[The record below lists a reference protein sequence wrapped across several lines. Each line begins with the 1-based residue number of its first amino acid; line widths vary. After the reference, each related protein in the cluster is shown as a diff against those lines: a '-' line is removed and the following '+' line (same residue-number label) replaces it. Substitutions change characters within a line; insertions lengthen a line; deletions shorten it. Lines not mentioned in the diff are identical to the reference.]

1 MKLEYISNTSDILL
15 EELKRQLNRK
25 FLRKLKSLDTK
36 FYVNGIETK
45 TFMKINKGDI
55 ISFSYEEENEIN
67 WPLYESIVD
76 VRYEDSHYLVVNKR
90 KGLLSIPTKG
100 EPKSLYQEVL
110 YYLKDKGI
118 TKISIL
124 NRLDKETSGL
134 VLIAKDRISAN
145 YLQPSHKYIER
156 HYICYTHGIWDIK
169 EGRIETYI
177 EKDIDTN
184 KRYVSS
190 SGKIAIS
197 NYKVLEETNNVSK
210 VLFILE
216 TGRTHQ
222 IRVHTSYMK
231 HPILGDKLYGIL
243 DNCDKMLL
251 ESVYLSFK
259 DPYTNKVV
267 EVNI

>member
-1 MKLEYISNTSDILL
+1 MKLEYISSSDDLLL

-25 FLRKLKSLDTK
+25 FLRRLKSLDTI
-36 FYVNGIETK
+36 FFVNGIETK
-45 TFMKINKGDI
+45 TFMKIKKGDV

-67 WPLYESIVD
+67 WPLYESSID
-76 VRYEDSHYLVVNKR
+76 VRYEDLHYLVVNKR

-100 EPKSLYQEVL
+100 EPRSLYQEVL

-145 YLQPSHKYIER
+145 FLQPSHKHIVR
-156 HYICYTHGIWDIK
+156 HYTCYTHGIWDIK

-177 EKDIDTN
+177 EKDLDTN
-184 KRYVSS
+184 KRFVSNT
-190 SGKIAIS
+190 GKLAIS
-197 NYKVLEETNNVSK
+197 NYKVLEESNNISK

-251 ESVYLSFK
+251 ESTYLSFT

-267 EVNI
+267 EVSI